1 MCPEND
7 TSSGSS
13 TDDTNLSSENNCG
26 SRSSFVS
33 SSGPTVNSGHMISS
47 WTWSDQPNSEQLLS
61 CQVLNKVKETFLLFD
76 TKVNNILEHEIPF
89 FVSDWSS
96 LKHDNRRQH
105 LAELELAMRSL
116 DF

>member
-1 MCPEND
+1 MKLNVTFLVCPEND

-61 CQVLNKVKETFLLFD
+61 CQVLNKIKETFLLFN
-76 TKVNNILEHEIPF
+76 TKVNKISDIPF
-89 FVSDWSS
+89 MC
-96 LKHDNRRQH
+96 HH
-105 LAELELAMRSL
+105 
-116 DF
+116 